1 MYKITFLMESEWDAV
16 VNLMDDETRERVH
29 EELAPCTMREF
40 LARYLEL
47 DPEFWEVLEQEF
59 GFDRYYDADLP
70 GVPEVTEY
78 EDLDTDAAEEVAA
91 RIRDADYWD
100 TDDVEALCRLARVE
114 AALEEEETTG
124 EMCARGAARI
134 LGVEL
139 F

>member
-1 MYKITFLMESEWDAV
+1 MYKVKFLTGSEWNAITE
-16 VNLMDDETRERVH
+16 LMDDETRERTH
-29 EELAPCTMREF
+29 REIAPCTVREF
-40 LARYLEL
+40 LARYLEIS
-47 DPEFWEVLEQEF
+47 PEFWEVLEQEF

-91 RIRDADYWD
+91 RIRGVDYWD
-100 TDDVEALCRLARVE
+100 ADDVTKLCRLARVE

-124 EMCARGAARI
+124 EMCAEGAAHI

>member
-1 MYKITFLMESEWDAV
+1 MYKVKFLTESEWDAV

-29 EELAPCTMREF
+29 EEIAPCTMREF

-47 DPEFWEVLEQEF
+47 SPEFWDALEQEF

-70 GVPEVTEY
+70 GVPETTGP

-91 RIRDADYWD
+91 KIRDVDYWD
-100 TDDVEALCRLARVE
+100 ADDVEKLCRLAHVE

-124 EMCARGAARI
+124 EMCAEGAARI